1 MLLVILVA
9 MIFYQLSEMTGLTHG
24 KPATRSGPSPN
35 DNGATFQGAE
45 QETQRLKGP
54 PT

>member
-1 MLLVILVA
+1 MENLPPDLV
-9 MIFYQLSEMTGLTHG
+9 H
-24 KPATRSGPSPN
+24 PPN